1 MAKTREDAKEQ
12 LELKVVSERTVVQ
25 PGEETPIEVT
35 LTNRGKSALVVNSR
49 LAMGYPDST
58 ERELYCEIQGQDQ
71 RKYTAYQAF
80 TVDYHRKS
88 LNEKFFTKLQPGE
101 SLRKTFDLQFW
112 YRFIQ
117 PDLYMVRLIYDP
129 EPYQLKLKATPG
141 PITSL
146 PITITVRA

>member
-1 MAKTREDAKEQ
+1 M
-12 LELKVVSERTVVQ
+12 
-25 PGEETPIEVT
+25 T

-101 SLRKTFDLQFW
+101 SLRKTFDLQIL
-112 YRFIQ
+112 YRLIQ
-117 PDLYMVRLIYDP
+117 PDCMVRLIYDP
-129 EPYQLKLKATPG
+129 EPYQLNLKATPCS
-141 PITSL
+141 ITLWISNHGSRL
-146 PITITVRA
+146 NLLLYCAGQIGIIRR